1 MNRIEKSKF
10 DLVDVDTQIKHVLT
24 DWECILETEQEEMSC
39 LVNIKKDNALQRLK
53 DIEQLKLNI
62 NWLKMI
68 KSEIGLLTTGLVW
81 NAKTN

>member
-1 MNRIEKSKF
+1 MNTIEKSKF

-24 DWECILETEQEEMSC
+24 DWQVRLETEQEEMSC